1 MITIDLD
8 NKFAI
13 VSDGEVIKLVQK
25 DGRKKV
31 KTVLH
36 RDENGGFRHMAKLL
50 SSTKRKLTLAS
61 LSIR

>member
-25 DGRKKV
+25 DGRKKA
-31 KTVLH
+31 KAVLH
-36 RDENGGFRHMAKLL
+36 RDENGGL
-50 SSTKRKLTLAS
+50 
-61 LSIR
+61 